1 MRTMIEVPPSSPRP
15 LGWWETRHFAY
26 AMMALAA
33 LPLIWW
39 PIPPLTDLL
48 GHMGRYRVEL
58 DVGTPSPLL
67 RYYGFQWGI
76 VGNLG
81 VDLLVVPL
89 SKIFGLELS
98 VKLIALAI
106 PPLTVAGFILVAREA
121 HGRVPATTL
130 FALPLAYG
138 YPFQFGFINFAL
150 AMALM
155 MLAFAFWLR
164 LARMGHLRLRSW
176 LYLFVGFAVWLTH
189 SFAWG
194 VLGVLCWTA
203 EFVRERRGGAGWFE
217 AWWKAA
223 VEVIPLMPPALL
235 LMPWR
240 GAEAPKGTFD
250 WFNWNAKLRWI
261 YSMLR
266 DRWVIWDLASAAI
279 ILVVAL
285 SGFINP
291 RRRFDPTLGLAALL
305 LGLTFVLLPRV
316 LLSSAYA
323 DMRLVPFMVAI
334 AIVALKPRLDP
345 RAAPVIAALAVAF
358 FVARMGAQTVSY
370 ALYESNYQQQL
381 AALPHIQPGS
391 RVMVLA
397 TTPCQ
402 YVWHTQRT
410 EHLSSMAIV
419 RRETFV
425 NDQWMIPGQQL
436 LSLRYTGAGRF
447 SHDPTQLLRRPDC
460 RARGEPLL
468 ADTLAHFPRQGFDY
482 LWLID
487 MPQAQLPNDPGLV
500 QLWRGPATGALYR
513 IVGSATASSETPKG
527 KDPRT
532 AT

>member
-1 MRTMIEVPPSSPRP
+1 MIEVDASSPRP

-58 DVGTPSPLL
+58 DVGTQSPLL
-67 RYYGFQWGI
+67 HYYAFKWGI
-76 VGNLG
+76 LGNLG

-89 SKIFGLELS
+89 SKLFGLEFS

-106 PPLTVAGFILVAREA
+106 PPLTVAGLLLVAREA
-121 HGRVPATTL
+121 YGRVPATTL
-130 FALPLAYG
+130 FALPLAYS

-155 MLAFAFWLR
+155 LLAFAFWLR
-164 LARMGHLRLRSW
+164 LARTGRLKLRRW
-176 LYLFVGFAVWLTH
+176 LYLFVGFAVWLAH

-203 EFVRERRGGAGWFE
+203 EFVREKKRGRGWFE
-217 AWWKAA
+217 SWWRATVA
-223 VEVIPLMPPALL
+223 VLPLVPPALL
-235 LMPWR
+235 LLPWR
-240 GAEAPKGTFD
+240 GGEAPKGTFD
-250 WFNWNAKLRWI
+250 WFDWTWKWRYF

-266 DRWVIWDLASAAI
+266 DRWPAWDIGGAVL
-279 ILVVAL
+279 LTLVAL
-285 SGFINP
+285 SGLINP
-291 RRRFDPTLGLAALL
+291 WRRIDPTLGLATLL
-305 LGLTFVLLPRV
+305 LALTFVLLPRV

-323 DMRLVPFMVAI
+323 DMRLVPFMIAI
-334 AIVALKPRLDP
+334 AILALKPRLDRRLSP
-345 RAAPVIAALAVAF
+345 AVATIAVAF
-358 FVARMGAQTVSY
+358 FAARMTAQTVSY
-370 ALYESNYQQQL
+370 ALYERNYQTQL
-381 AALPHIQPGS
+381 AALQHIQPGS

-397 TTPCQ
+397 TTPCRF
-402 YVWHTQRT
+402 VWHTQRT

-419 RRETFV
+419 RRESFV

-436 LSLRYTGAGRF
+436 LSLRYRDAGRF

-460 RARGEPLL
+460 RARNEPLL
-468 ADTLAHFPRQGFDY
+468 ADTLAHFPRQAFDY

-487 MPQAQLPNDPGLV
+487 MPRAQLPIDAGLV
-500 QLWRGPATGALYR
+500 ELWQGPQTGALYR
-513 IVGSATASSETPKG
+513 IVGSATASSDTPKG
-527 KDPRT
+527 KEPRT